1 MCEFVTGGGL
11 RKGPLP
17 PSLAREGLM
26 MRDALVSDL
35 LDLGVDVLVAHDDRT
50 RAPYGAES
58 VSVAPG
64 DSIWRLWAD
73 LASACDV
80 AWVVAPE
87 TGGLLAKLTRVVR
100 DSGVRII
107 GPDDETIRVASSKAL
122 TASKLA
128 AFVLTPPVWRP
139 GEVPAGCAGPFVA
152 KPDDGAGCEET
163 RMLAAAPKKTQLPK
177 GHIVQPF
184 VRGDAASLTVLRVDG
199 RTRLLSANRQRIVV
213 ENGAF
218 RFRGV
223 GVAALEDR
231 DGRLAAVAEAV
242 VAALPGLSGIFGIDL
257 VLGEDGP
264 VVIEVNPRLTTA
276 YAGLRDALGF
286 NPAALVPPFSAAV
299 CAPAA
304 APRHVEIA
312 L

>member
-1 MCEFVTGGGL
+1 
-11 RKGPLP
+11 
-17 PSLAREGLM
+17 

-35 LDLGVDVLVAHDDRT
+35 LDLGVEVLTSHDDRT

-64 DSIWRLWAD
+64 DQVWRLWAD
-73 LASACDV
+73 LASACEV

-87 TGGLLAKLTRVVR
+87 SSGLLAKLTGLVR
-100 DSGVRII
+100 DAGARVI
-107 GPDDETIRVASSKAL
+107 GPDDETIRIASSKAL

-128 AFVLTPPVWRP
+128 PFVLTPPVWRP
-139 GEVPAGCAGPFVA
+139 GEIPAGHVGPFVA
-152 KPDDGAGCEET
+152 KPDDGAGCEDT
-163 RMLAAAPKKTQLPK
+163 RLLPAAPKKTQLPK

-184 VRGDAASLTVLRVDG
+184 VPGDAASLTVLRAEG

-213 ENGAF
+213 ENGLF

-223 GVAALEDR
+223 GVAAIEDHDR
-231 DGRLAAVAEAV
+231 SLAAVAEAV

-257 VLGEDGP
+257 VLGEDRSVDNP

-286 NPAALVPPFSAAV
+286 NPAALVPPF
-299 CAPAA
+299 CAKLPANA
-304 APRHVEIA
+304 GAPRHVEIA